1 MPTADQRFDVVVI
14 GSGPGGEGAAMK
26 AAKSG
31 RSVAVI
37 EEQPEVGGGCTHWT
51 TIPSK
56 VLREAVWR
64 LTEFS
69 GLPRFREAAAKVELS
84 YADLV
89 RDAGSVIE
97 KQVRMRRGFYDR
109 NGVTV
114 LTGRARFV
122 ARGAVEVADR
132 AGATRL
138 VEGAAFVVATGSRPY
153 HPPEVDFSH
162 PRVLDSH
169 TVLRLKETPRSLIIY
184 GAGVA
189 GCEYA
194 SIFRGLGSKVSL
206 VNTRG
211 KLLSFLD
218 DEISGALTYHLRD
231 QGVVIRHDEEFARVE
246 ADDAG
251 VRLHLK
257 SGKTLA
263 GEFLL
268 WANGRTGNTDG
279 IGLEALGVGL
289 DGRGCVKVDGDYRSS
304 VPGLYAVGDAVG
316 NPPLASA
323 AYDQGRCAAARIVGE
338 RCDRRFSRFIP
349 TGIYTIPEISSVGE
363 TEAELTRRKVP
374 YEVGQSFFRDLSRAQ
389 IAGWPMGMLKLL
401 FHRDTLAVLGVHC
414 FGYQASEI
422 VHIGQL
428 VLSQE
433 GEGSSVLRF
442 ADTTFNYPT
451 MAEAYRVAAL
461 NGLNRLKGVY
471 PSRRMPGPLP

>member
-1 MPTADQRFDVVVI
+1 MGKRVSERFDVVVI

-31 RSVAVI
+31 KSVAVV
-37 EEQPEVGGGCTHWT
+37 ELHREVGGGCTHWT

-64 LTEFS
+64 LYEFR
-69 GLPRFREAAAKVELS
+69 GLPLFQDAASKVELAF
-84 YADLV
+84 ADLV
-89 RDAGSVIE
+89 ASATSVIE
-97 KQVRMRRGFYDR
+97 KQVRMRRAFYDR
-109 NGVTV
+109 NGVT
-114 LTGRARFV
+114 LRKGRARLLSRSEV
-122 ARGAVEVADR
+122 EVLEPSGSMRRLEAGAV
-132 AGATRL
+132 
-138 VEGAAFVVATGSRPY
+138 VVAAGSRPY
-153 HPPEVDFSH
+153 HPPDVDFSH

-169 TVLRLKETPRSLIIY
+169 NVLGLKATPRSIIIY

-206 VNTRG
+206 VNTRSR
-211 KLLSFLD
+211 LLSFLD
-218 DEISGALTYHLRD
+218 DEISDAVSYHLRD
-231 QGVVIRHDEEFARVE
+231 QGVVIRHDEEFGRLE
-246 ADDAG
+246 TEEAG

-257 SGKTLA
+257 SGKTLS
-263 GEFLL
+263 GEYLL
-268 WANGRTGNTDG
+268 WVNGRTGNTDG
-279 IGLEALGVGL
+279 LGLEALGVAL
-289 DGRGCVKVDGDYRSS
+289 DSRGCVKVDADFLTGA
-304 VPGLYAVGDAVG
+304 PGVYAVGDAVG
-316 NPPLASA
+316 DPPLASA
-323 AYDQGRCAAARIVGE
+323 AYDQGRAAAAHIAGE
-338 RCDRRFSRFIP
+338 PSRGRFLAHLVP

-389 IAGWPMGMLKLL
+389 IAGWPVGMLKLL

-414 FGYQASEI
+414 FGYQAAEI

-433 GEGSSVLRF
+433 GAGNSIMRF
-442 ADTTFNYPT
+442 ADNTFNYPT

-461 NGLNRLKGVY
+461 NGLNRLRGVY
-471 PSRRMPGPLP
+471 PKT